1 MSRKVTLIFTPAPYN
16 PDNMESTLAHAK
28 SLVGKTLREA
38 IALFVPAEN
47 QGLVME
53 EAVKYDSG
61 NSTGKFG
68 NAIEAGHFYYRPNSD
83 MEPDLEWAELK
94 TTGLENF
101 KKTDA
106 KRVRNRVSICM
117 INYGKKE
124 EKGIPPVIL
133 ENFETSHA
141 KKKLE
146 SVLLVFYD
154 WVKGVSIMD
163 LKIDLVDLWS
173 PDINELRMIKEDW
186 ETIKSLIEKGEAHNL
201 SEGMTNILGA
211 STKGAKG
218 QDRPQ
223 ANNDSIRAKPRAFA
237 LKQSFINHIY
247 NQLKNPMRKPQ
258 IHTSIKGIE
267 LYRKSN
273 KRFEDFVV
281 GGLNK
286 FAGKTTIQI
295 CKELKIVGSFNGK
308 GQHAQ
313 RMRRFLNCILTG
325 DAKNSWENIAE
336 FKKTGLS
343 IKTVRRMKSGLPNQ
357 HVSFPKFD
365 YNKLIAEED
374 DWEDSELYGM
384 LTNRFLFIVLKFTG
398 KGSDPIFDKAV
409 FHSLSEAD
417 LDDAQKCWKGAI
429 KKCKE
434 KHYKEMPGAK
444 DNRVIHV
451 RYHDSKD
458 KKTGEYRKGY
468 AQQSFWLN
476 KSYLKDVIK

>member
-1 MSRKVTLIFTPAPYN
+1 M
-16 PDNMESTLAHAK
+16 AHAK
-28 SLVGKTLREA
+28 NLVGKTLREA
-38 IALFVPAEN
+38 IAQFVPANN

-68 NAIEAGHFYYRPNSD
+68 NAIEAGHFYYLPNSD
-83 MEPDLEWAELK
+83 MSPDLEWAELK

-101 KKTDA
+101 KKTEA

-124 EKGIPPVIL
+124 EKGVPPVIL
-133 ENFETSHA
+133 ESFETSHA

-146 SVLLVFYD
+146 SILLIFYD

-186 ETIKSLIEKGEAHNL
+186 ETIKCLIEKGEAHNL

-218 QDRPQ
+218 EDRPQ
-223 ANNDSIRAKPRAFA
+223 ANNESIRAKPRAFA
-237 LKQSFINHIY
+237 LKQSFVSHIY
-247 NQLKNPMRKPQ
+247 NKMKNPMKKPQ
-258 IHTSIKGIE
+258 IQTSLKGME

-273 KRFEDFVV
+273 ISFEDFVV

-286 FAGKTTIQI
+286 YAGKTTIQI
-295 CKELKIVGSFNGK
+295 CKELAIVGSFNGK

-313 RMRRFLNCILTG
+313 RMRKFLNFILTG
-325 DAKNSWENIAE
+325 DAKSSCENIAE

-343 IKTVRRMKSGLPNQ
+343 IKTVRRMNSGLPNQ

-365 YNKLIAEED
+365 YDKLIAEGDEE
-374 DWEDSELYGM
+374 WEDSELYGM

-398 KGSDPIFDKAV
+398 RESAPTFVKAI

-417 LDDAQKCWKGAI
+417 LDEAKLCWETAI
-429 KKCKE
+429 QKCKE
-434 KHYKEMPGAK
+434 KRYTEMPGAK
-444 DNRVIHV
+444 DNRIIHV
-451 RYHDSKD
+451 RYHDSLD
-458 KKTGEYRKGY
+458 KKTGRYRKGY

-476 KSYLKDVIK
+476 KSYLKDIIK